1 MDNSQVVDVLND
13 VIETCKDGEYGFKT
27 CAENASSASLKQT
40 FARRASECASATT
53 ELSSLV
59 VQYGGKPED
68 GGSISGALHRGWVK
82 VVDAVSGTSDQA
94 LLNESERGE
103 DTALARY
110 RKALKEDGLP
120 SDVLAVLSR
129 QMLGVQRNH
138 DEIKLLRDQYKAQA

>member
-27 CAENASSASLKQT
+27 CAENATAPALKQT
-40 FARRASECASATT
+40 FLRRASECAGATT
-53 ELSSLV
+53 ELASLV

-68 GGSISGALHRGWVK
+68 GGSLSGALHRGWVK

-110 RKALKEDGLP
+110 RKALKEEGLP

-138 DEIKLLRDQYKAQA
+138 DEIKLLRDQYKASA